1 MIVRF
6 VKMEFRESEIETFKE
21 IFNSSCEKIRNF
33 KGVQSLELLQGKDD
47 KTIFFTRSIWDKT
60 ESLENYRH
68 SELFKSTW
76 SKTKVL
82 FKEKPEAWTLKVE
95 KNL

>member
-1 MIVRF
+1 MIIRF
-6 VKMEFRESEIETFKE
+6 VKMEFREDEIDSFKE
-21 IFNSSCEKIRNF
+21 VFNSSCEKIRNF

-47 KTIFFTRSIWDKT
+47 KSVFFTRSVWDKA

-68 SELFKSTW
+68 SELFKNTW

-82 FKEKPEAWTLKVE
+82 FKEKPEAWTLEVE
-95 KNL
+95 KSL

>member
-6 VKMEFRESEIETFKE
+6 VKMEFQEDKVDEFKR
-21 IFNSSCEKIRNF
+21 IFNSSCDKIRSF
-33 KGVQSLELLQGKDD
+33 KGVQSLELLQGSDNKSV
-47 KTIFFTRSIWDKT
+47 FFTRSVWDTT

-82 FKEKPEAWTLKVE
+82 FKEKPEAWTLEVAKSI
-95 KNL
+95 

>member
-6 VKMEFRESEIETFKE
+6 VKMEFRENEIDSFKE

-33 KGVQSLELLQGKDD
+33 EGVQSLELLQGKDN
-47 KTIFFTRSIWDKT
+47 KSIVFTRSVWDNP

-76 SKTKVL
+76 GKTKVL
-82 FKEKPEAWTLKVE
+82 FKEKPEAWTLEVE
-95 KNL
+95 KSL